1 MNDARHF
8 LPLPSPFALRRG
20 GRLAGA
26 RVAFESWGRLSPGR
40 DNAVLVFTGLSPSA
54 HAASSEQDPS
64 PGWWEAMIGPGKA
77 IDTERWF
84 VLCVNSLGSCFGS
97 TGPASPDP
105 ATGRPYRLGFPP
117 LSLEDVAEAG
127 FQVLRFLGIERLAA
141 LVGPSMGGMSALAL
155 LALHPGVAR
164 SAILISTATAARPF
178 AIALRSL
185 QRQAVLADPAFADG
199 GYRSE
204 DLPLPG
210 MRYARKLGML
220 TYRSPEEWR
229 QRFGRRRA
237 AAALSGDARMVGEF
251 EVEAYL
257 ENRAAAFSSHFD
269 PCCYLYLSRASDWFE
284 LAEHGAGDP
293 VRPLARARLERALVL
308 GTSTDILYPLE
319 QQRELAENLRAAGC
333 EVVFHALPSLQGH
346 DAFLIDHERF
356 APPIA
361 EFLDGL
367 RQSIDR

>member
-1 MNDARHF
+1 M
-8 LPLPSPFALRRG
+8 L
-20 GRLAGA
+20 
-26 RVAFESWGRLSPGR
+26 
-40 DNAVLVFTGLSPSA
+40 
-54 HAASSEQDPS
+54 
-64 PGWWEAMIGPGKA
+64 
-77 IDTERWF
+77 
-84 VLCVNSLGSCFGS
+84 
-97 TGPASPDP
+97 
-105 ATGRPYRLGFPP
+105 
-117 LSLEDVAEAG
+117 
-127 FQVLRFLGIERLAA
+127 
-141 LVGPSMGGMSALAL
+141 
-155 LALHPGVAR
+155 
-164 SAILISTATAARPF
+164 
-178 AIALRSL
+178 
-185 QRQAVLADPAFADG
+185 
-199 GYRSE
+199 
-204 DLPLPG
+204 
-210 MRYARKLGML
+210 YARKLGML

-237 AAALSGDARMVGEF
+237 ASALSGDARMVGEF

-257 ENRAAAFSSHFD
+257 ENRAAAFSNHFD

-361 EFLDGL
+361 EFLNGL
-367 RQSIDR
+367 WRSIDR